1 MDKRHRTALLSAA
14 SMPPRINGDSRPF
27 AVARQVAR
35 PPSVLYLKTAPFFIH
50 RRAAAGHATTQA
62 VHVVTVRRY
71 DQLVSQLGRF
81 DLRLDRAGRAISAV
95 GRGSERAGHVPALW
109 PWVGITA
116 QRRDLFL
123 FSFNLNKI
131 LKNVQD
137 F

>member
-1 MDKRHRTALLSAA
+1 
-14 SMPPRINGDSRPF
+14 MPPRINGDFRPF

-35 PPSVLYLKTAPFFIH
+35 PLLVLYPKTAPFFIH
-50 RRAAAGHATTQA
+50 RRAAASHATTQA
-62 VHVVTVRRY
+62 VHVVTVRRD
-71 DQLVSQLGRF
+71 DQRVSQLGHF
-81 DLRLDRAGRAISAV
+81 DLRLDRAGRAISGV

-109 PWVGITA
+109 PWARITA

-123 FSFNLNKI
+123 FSFDLNKI